1 MFSSSH
7 RGCSVKQVVLK
18 DFRNI
23 HWETP
28 MLHSLVNKAA
38 APFSKMM
45 ELFRNILQIK
55 AEIHV
60 RFNIIIL
67 N

>member
-1 MFSSSH
+1 M
-7 RGCSVKQVVLK
+7 KQVVLK
-18 DFRNI
+18 NFRNI

-28 MLHSLVNKAA
+28 VLDSLFNEAA
-38 APFSKMM
+38 APFSKIM
-45 ELFRNILQIK
+45 ELFRNNLQIK

>member
-1 MFSSSH
+1 MFESSH
-7 RGCSVKQVVLK
+7 RGCPVKQVVLEN
-18 DFRNI
+18 FRNI

-28 MLHSLVNKAA
+28 VLDSLFNKAA
-38 APFSKMM
+38 ATFSKMM

-55 AEIHV
+55 AEIHG

>member
-1 MFSSSH
+1 
-7 RGCSVKQVVLK
+7 
-18 DFRNI
+18 
-23 HWETP
+23 
-28 MLHSLVNKAA
+28 MLDSLFNEAA

>member
-1 MFSSSH
+1 M
-7 RGCSVKQVVLK
+7 KQVVLK
-18 DFRNI
+18 NFRNI

-28 MLHSLVNKAA
+28 VLDSLFNEAA
-38 APFSKMM
+38 VPFSKIM
-45 ELFRNILQIK
+45 ELFQNNLRIK